1 VGELYAATAG
11 IGYFIASAGNA
22 FQTDKMLVG
31 VLLVVATGLV
41 TTEGLNRIERR
52 FDRWRPNVGSSE

>member
-1 VGELYAATAG
+1 
-11 IGYFIASAGNA
+11 
-22 FQTDKMLVG
+22 